1 MWLFLDMTSEEDV
14 GSGSRLRGQ
23 PRKYKIRKS
32 KASKQTKAIAIA
44 AGDEDTREELL
55 PGDMDT
61 GDTDALGLLPEVDK
75 NEVGDRLRSSI
86 SDDIAK
92 SYREPSLF
100 SDTAVELFEKVW
112 SGVEQISLMP
122 SWSESATEYFKTLT
136 LNAQKLVGYVV
147 PWDSEMLNTIMSYSQ
162 GGECSLPN
170 LGPVLKLNLYD
181 VSNDIDVF
189 INAAMVQAEYA
200 TSSSIKHHE
209 EKVGRSRT
217 SFLRLTKAGSQAN
230 FFTRTIPRATWLVRD
245 KIFRE
250 FYGR

>member
-14 GSGSRLRGQ
+14 GSGGRSRGQ
-23 PRKYKIRKS
+23 SRKYKIRKS
-32 KASKQTKAIAIA
+32 KASRQTKAIAIA
-44 AGDEDTREELL
+44 AGDEDTGEELL
-55 PGDMDT
+55 PGDMGTEEIDS
-61 GDTDALGLLPEVDK
+61 LELLPEVDK
-75 NEVGDRLRSSI
+75 NEFGDRLRSSI

-112 SGVEQISLMP
+112 SGGEEMSLMP

-147 PWDSEMLNTIMSYSQ
+147 PWDSEMLNNIMNYSL

-181 VSNDIDVF
+181 VSNDVDVF
-189 INAAMVQAEYA
+189 INAAMVEAEYA
-200 TSSSIKHHE
+200 TSSSIKRHE
-209 EKVGRSRT
+209 NKVGRLRM
-217 SFLRLTKAGSQAN
+217 SFLCLTKGVVTFCNLSRNGEICSIAA
-230 FFTRTIPRATWLVRD
+230 A
-245 KIFRE
+245 
-250 FYGR
+250 